1 VTLTTVPS
9 EDTSRLGDKDLSR
22 FEISE
27 LTPFEAISL
36 ETKGVLRL
44 HGISLQSGIAIS
56 AVNGMA

>member
-1 VTLTTVPS
+1 VALTTVPS
-9 EDTSRLGDKDLSR
+9 KDTSRLGDKNLASL
-22 FEISE
+22 EASE

-36 ETKGVLRL
+36 EAKGVLRL